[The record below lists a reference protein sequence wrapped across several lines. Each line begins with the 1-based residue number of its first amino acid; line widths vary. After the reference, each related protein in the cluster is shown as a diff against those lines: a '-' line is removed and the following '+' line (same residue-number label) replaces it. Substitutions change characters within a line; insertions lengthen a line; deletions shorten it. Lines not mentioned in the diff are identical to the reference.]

1 MCNPKHFA
9 GARRRPYEQ
18 AAPRFRLWSCFK
30 FGSVPAVFAE
40 TSGDMRRIVA
50 LAVAMTAPAAVA
62 SADLVQTPGSNIV
75 VTTCHGQIGKPP
87 LRIAYKNDSQK
98 TAKEVDFSVTDAAGL
113 VRTVRDV
120 GTFEAG
126 AQINHVFDLP
136 PDVSPLGLS
145 SANCIVTKVTY
156 ADGTSWTNPNPP

>member
-1 MCNPKHFA
+1 MLLIA
-9 GARRRPYEQ
+9 
-18 AAPRFRLWSCFK
+18 
-30 FGSVPAVFAE
+30 
-40 TSGDMRRIVA
+40 
-50 LAVAMTAPAAVA
+50 AVAASTAPAA
-62 SADLVQTPGSNIV
+62 ADVTQTPGSNIV

-98 TAKEVDFSVTDAAGL
+98 NAKEVDFSVVDAAGI
-113 VRTVRDV
+113 VTTVRDV

-145 SANCIVTKVTY
+145 SASCIVTKVTY